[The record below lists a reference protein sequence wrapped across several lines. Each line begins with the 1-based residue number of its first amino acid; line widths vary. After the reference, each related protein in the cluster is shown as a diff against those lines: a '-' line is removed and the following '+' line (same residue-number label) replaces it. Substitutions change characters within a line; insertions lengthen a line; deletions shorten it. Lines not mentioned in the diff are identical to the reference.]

1 MQASVPSSLPLGN
14 AAAAAAAA
22 SGQREMPKKGKNKR
36 ERERREGGRT
46 AGCLTTV

>member
-1 MQASVPSSLPLGN
+1 MQASVPSSLPLGD
-14 AAAAAAAA
+14 AAAAA